1 MAVLY
6 RCKTP
11 TDWLCPCGK
20 VARRL
25 RRAGIEYAEV
35 RVPLRRRDRDE
46 VDELSGQR
54 WVPLLVHSDDVVHD
68 SHRIVEFVDY
78 LESRDSEA
86 GSRGP
91 DAREP
96 DSREPDSREPAEVR

>member
-1 MAVLY
+1 MAILY

-25 RRAGIEYAEV
+25 RRAGIDYAEV

-46 VDELSGQR
+46 VDELTGQR
-54 WVPLLVHSDDVVHD
+54 WVPVLVHGDDVVHD
-68 SHRIVEFVDY
+68 SHRIVEFVEW
-78 LESRDSEA
+78 LEE
-86 GSRGP
+86 
-91 DAREP
+91 
-96 DSREPDSREPAEVR
+96 REPAEVS